1 MVVIDFFRVKRTHF
15 LMADLLTREKRT
27 FQAYKSRDILQF
39 RQTYASLF
47 FRISF
52 SKRETKPAGEK
63 RSAPYTTMPAEEN
76 IKK

>member
-39 RQTYASLF
+39 RQTNMTLF
-47 FRISF
+47 FTISF
-52 SKRETKPAGEK
+52 
-63 RSAPYTTMPAEEN
+63 
-76 IKK
+76 